1 MYCPQCGAEYR
12 QGYTSCSDCHVFLA
26 HERPHS
32 LEQESVSQPGDPN
45 KDPFCA
51 FWQGDDP
58 RIHAELCSVLDE
70 AQIPH
75 KTVYRTDHLFNLAN
89 YPTFQ
94 VGVPASRFE
103 EAENAIREAFSLDS
117 SETDAAGLLAL
128 PSLLPDRKDRI
139 RKLPEILSPE
149 ENVPGPESSGD
160 SADWFQEDATAF
172 AWSGDDAYLAS
183 AILGALNEN
192 DLHVRREMQDSM
204 TNLFVLR
211 AEQTRAREIIRE
223 ILESTPPE

>member
-1 MYCPQCGAEYR
+1 M
-12 QGYTSCSDCHVFLA
+12 FLV

-58 RIHAELCSVLDE
+58 RIHVELCGVLDE
-70 AQIPH
+70 AKIPH
-75 KTVYRTDHLFNLAN
+75 KTVYRTDHLFNLSN

-117 SETDAAGLLAL
+117 NEPDAAELLAP
-128 PSLLPDRKDRI
+128 PSFLPDRKDRI

-149 ENVPGPESSGD
+149 ENIPGPESPGD
-160 SADWFQEDATAF
+160 SADWFPEDATALV
-172 AWSGDDAYLAS
+172 WSGDDAYIAS

-192 DLHVRREMQDSM
+192 DLHVRREMQDGVTS
-204 TNLFVLR
+204 LFVLP

-223 ILESTPPE
+223 IVESSAPEWLPSSIPS